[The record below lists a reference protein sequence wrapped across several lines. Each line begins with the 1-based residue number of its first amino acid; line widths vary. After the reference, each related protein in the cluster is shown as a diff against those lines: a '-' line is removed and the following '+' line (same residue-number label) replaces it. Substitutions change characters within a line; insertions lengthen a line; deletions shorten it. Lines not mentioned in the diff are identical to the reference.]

1 MKGNY
6 LTINIG
12 YLVSTVLMFMTLN
25 QLTFVNTYS
34 TNGKIAATCLLIIVS
49 GLGMSSAILTFRPL
63 VLKSAILLLI
73 VVTTCVSAS
82 GVILLRPMADDYV
95 AEAIMLLGAALQ
107 ILVMGSAA
115 MSVSLTLIRRTND
128 VA

>member
-1 MKGNY
+1 
-6 LTINIG
+6 
-12 YLVSTVLMFMTLN
+12 MFMTLN
-25 QLTFVNTYS
+25 QFTFVNTYS

-63 VLKSAILLLI
+63 FLKSAILLLI

-115 MSVSLTLIRRTND
+115 LSVSLTLIRRTNE

>member
-1 MKGNY
+1 MKGNS

-25 QLTFVNTYS
+25 QFTFVNTYS

-63 VLKSAILLLI
+63 FLKSAILLLI
-73 VVTTCVSAS
+73 VVTTCISAS

-95 AEAIMLLGAALQ
+95 AEAIMLLGAALHV
-107 ILVMGSAA
+107 LLLGSAA
-115 MSVSLTLIRRTND
+115 LSVSLALTRRVND
-128 VA
+128 AA